1 MPSPAISI
9 GAWRSC
15 LGNTEYVQDFGS
27 VRIAERTSLTIVEV
41 ALWAN
46 PALLLEISPI
56 LGSANGR
63 IAGHGDGWALL
74 PLGPQRWHL
83 VSESGSAW
91 PATLRNLVPEDAGA
105 VIELGEGRC
114 VLRVDGDRSVDLL
127 AKGISLDL
135 DDAAFPNGQ
144 VTGTNCHRIA
154 VILHRAGPRT
164 FDLYVYRGFARSL
177 VDLLELDAMELTSK
191 SMDMPNRLE
200 SQ

>member
-15 LGNTEYVQDFGS
+15 LGNTAYVQDFGS
-27 VRIAERTSLTIVEV
+27 VRIAERTSLTIMEV
-41 ALWAN
+41 ALWVN
-46 PALLLEISPI
+46 PELLPEISPI

-63 IAGHGDGWALL
+63 IAGQGDGWALL

-91 PATLRNLVPEDAGA
+91 PAKLRNLVPEDSGA
-105 VIELGEGRC
+105 VVELGEGRC

-135 DDAAFPNGQ
+135 DNAAFPKGQ
-144 VTGTNCHRIA
+144 VTGTTCHRIA
-154 VILHRAGPRT
+154 VIVHRVGLRT
-164 FDLYVYRGFARSL
+164 FDLHVYRGYARSL
-177 VDLLELDAMELTSK
+177 ADLFQLDAMELASG
-191 SMDMPNRLE
+191 SRDMPTRVPT
-200 SQ
+200 